1 MFSDRFKIGF
11 FASRVLL
18 ENCCKVKWIFFFF
31 VFGWMLV
38 LFFVLNLPWFFSGT
52 VGVITSA
59 VFDYIC
65 NHSNGMNSDVL
76 QKRIIRVFRR
86 TAAQVF
92 ST

>member
-18 ENCCKVKWIFFFF
+18 ENCCKVKWICFF

-38 LFFVLNLPWFFSGT
+38 LFFVLNLSWFFSGT
-52 VGVITSA
+52 VGVTTSA
-59 VFDYIC
+59 VFDYVC

-76 QKRIIRVFRR
+76 QKCIIRVFRR

>member
-1 MFSDRFKIGF
+1 MFSGRFKIGF

-18 ENCCKVKWIFFFF
+18 ENCCKVEWIFFFCL
-31 VFGWMLV
+31 WMLV
-38 LFFVLNLPWFFSGT
+38 LFFVLNLSWFFSGT
-52 VGVITSA
+52 VGVTTSA
-59 VFDYIC
+59 VFDYVC